1 MVLMVHSREDSPP
14 EKGTGSVLISESWL
28 LYSSAAAVQLQYAP
42 PKGRWVLNLHIIGR
56 ILSSAD
62 IVRALD
68 ARKRMYAVGES
79 YAR

>member
-28 LYSSAAAVQLQYAP
+28 L
-42 PKGRWVLNLHIIGR
+42 
-56 ILSSAD
+56 
-62 IVRALD
+62 